1 MVPMDFRV
9 ELMGVEM
16 EILTFGRKLTFG
28 EYFDIYDRVLPGNTE
43 ERLLQ
48 IQEQLRLYE
57 DDNGEVLLAQL
68 LDILEK
74 EEERK

>member
-1 MVPMDFRV
+1 MRRRAFYLRNAMVPMDFRV

-43 ERLLQ
+43 EKVKPA
-48 IQEQLRLYE
+48 
-57 DDNGEVLLAQL
+57 G
-68 LDILEK
+68 
-74 EEERK
+74 

>member
-43 ERLLQ
+43 EKVKPA
-48 IQEQLRLYE
+48 
-57 DDNGEVLLAQL
+57 G
-68 LDILEK
+68 
-74 EEERK
+74 